1 MDIELSEAWAKMVGK
16 VQMWFD
22 SFIASIPNIVIA
34 IVVFFITFLASKYIS
49 RFVLSLLDRSHLNK
63 TVKNLISKMV
73 SIAVILLGL
82 FLVLG
87 ILNLSKMLNTILAGA
102 GVAGLAISLA
112 LQGALANTYSGII
125 LSFVKAVKLGDWVET
140 NGFAGELTNLDLRAV
155 TIKEIDN
162 NMVYIPNKLVLE
174 NPLKN
179 YSMTDRSRVI
189 LNCGV
194 AYDSNL
200 QQVEDLVVE
209 TIKNNFS
216 NLEEEKSIL
225 FMFEEFGG
233 SSINFEVRFWIK
245 AKAMIEIL
253 QAKSKAIKEIKKVF
267 DQNDI
272 EIPFPI
278 RTLYMPKGLQV
289 ARGEDNQTDSEDK
302 M

>member
-209 TIKNNFS
+209 TIKNSFN

-289 ARGEDNQTDSEDK
+289 ARGEDDQTDSEDK